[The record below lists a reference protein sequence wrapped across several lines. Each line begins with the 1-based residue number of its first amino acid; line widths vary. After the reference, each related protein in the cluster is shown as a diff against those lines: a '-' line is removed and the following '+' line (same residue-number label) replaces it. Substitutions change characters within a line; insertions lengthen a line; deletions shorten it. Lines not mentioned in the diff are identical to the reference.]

1 MRTTPT
7 PPTAPTRQG
16 SPGARHRA
24 RRGAGLLTALLIA
37 LTVLVSPAGAGQA
50 VADSA
55 YERGPDP
62 TRSSIEARRGPFSV
76 SRTSVSD
83 LSTRGFGS
91 ATIYYPD
98 STTEGTYG
106 VVAVSPGY
114 TAGESTI
121 AWLGPRIAS
130 QGFVVITFNTQT
142 RLDQPGQRGDQL
154 LAALDHVV
162 ERSSSTVRRRVDPD
176 RLAVI
181 GHSMGGGGTLEA
193 AKDRPSLRAAV
204 GLTPWNLDKT
214 WREIRT
220 PSLIIGAENDSIAS
234 VRSHSIPFYESIP
247 SSTAKAYLE
256 LNNASHFAPNTD
268 NTTIASHTISWLK
281 TYVDE
286 DDRYRQFICPGPT
299 PSLFGEVSDYRN
311 TCQL

>member
-1 MRTTPT
+1 MRKR
-7 PPTAPTRQG
+7 TRT
-16 SPGARHRA
+16 
-24 RRGAGLLTALLIA
+24 GAGLLTSLLTA
-37 LTVLVSPAGAGQA
+37 LTVLVSPVGVGQA
-50 VADSA
+50 VADSV

-62 TRSSIEARRGPFSV
+62 TRSSIEARRGPFAVTS
-76 SRTSVSD
+76 TSVSD
-83 LSTRGFGS
+83 LATPGFGS
-91 ATIYYPD
+91 ATIHYPT
-98 STTEGTYG
+98 STSQGTYG

-142 RLDQPGQRGDQL
+142 RSDQPGQRGDQL
-154 LAALDHVV
+154 LAALDYVV
-162 ERSSSTVRRRVDPD
+162 QRSSSAVRQRVDPN

-193 AKDRPSLRAAV
+193 AKDRPSLRATV

-214 WREIRT
+214 WPEIRT
-220 PSLIIGAENDSIAS
+220 PSLIIGAENDTIAS
-234 VRSHSIPFYESIP
+234 VRSHSIPFYNSIP

-256 LNNASHFAPNTD
+256 LNNAGHFAPNSD

-281 TYVDE
+281 MYVD
-286 DDRYRQFICPGPT
+286 DDARYRQFICPGPG
-299 PSLFGEVSDYRN
+299 SSAFGAVSDYRN
-311 TCQL
+311 DCRL